1 MDSALNGPADRKH
14 EDRVAVDRQLVVI
27 AFGGSF
33 PFVALAQGQT
43 LTA

>member
-1 MDSALNGPADRKH
+1 MDNALSGPADRKH
-14 EDRVAVDRQLVVI
+14 EDQVAVDCQLVVI

-43 LTA
+43 LAA